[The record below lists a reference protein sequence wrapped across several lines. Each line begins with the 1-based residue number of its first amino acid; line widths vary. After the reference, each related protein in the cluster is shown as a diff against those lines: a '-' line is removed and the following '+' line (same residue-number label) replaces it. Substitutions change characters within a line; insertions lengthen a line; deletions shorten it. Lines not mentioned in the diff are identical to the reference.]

1 MAPAQKEVRAVK
13 TNRNEIQLAQLNM
26 KVEEW
31 PFQSLKNKL
40 DATATAASL
49 SVSKKNKPSKIHFKM
64 LPKKKQMT
72 HKQILKYIKSTLLT
86 LCVLGYKYIY
96 MAKHPP

>member
-13 TNRNEIQLAQLNM
+13 TNQNEIQLAQLNM

-49 SVSKKNKPSKIHFKM
+49 SVSKKQNKPSKNSLQNASKA
-64 LPKKKQMT
+64 KKNTPTSKF
-72 HKQILKYIKSTLLT
+72 
-86 LCVLGYKYIY
+86 
-96 MAKHPP
+96 

>member
-1 MAPAQKEVRAVK
+1 MAPAQKEVGAVK

-49 SVSKKNKPSKIHFKM
+49 SVSKKTSLQNSLQNASKEKTNDTQANFEVYKVDF
-64 LPKKKQMT
+64 T
-72 HKQILKYIKSTLLT
+72 HIM
-86 LCVLGYKYIY
+86 CFGV
-96 MAKHPP
+96 

>member
-49 SVSKKNKPSKIHFKM
+49 SVSKKKQAFKNSLQNASKEKTNDTQANFE
-64 LPKKKQMT
+64 
-72 HKQILKYIKSTLLT
+72 
-86 LCVLGYKYIY
+86 VYKVDFTDI
-96 MAKHPP
+96 MCFAV